1 MEAILEVPSN
11 LVGASLSGTL
21 VGFKTGVFIPIL
33 FFWEDS
39 MNEHQAHE
47 LLNLVAN
54 SEVVILGG
62 GNSSTGLSRYKVVG
76 EHFFGDRDLFRKIY
90 KIELS
95 AEN

>member
-1 MEAILEVPSN
+1 
-11 LVGASLSGTL
+11 
-21 VGFKTGVFIPIL
+21 
-33 FFWEDS
+33 

-76 EHFFGDRDLFRKIY
+76 DISSAIETFSVKSY